1 MQEISPM
8 AINTIVPASLAGL
21 PTPEPSAASGLRAQ
35 TPPSAKRVKRPL
47 MYLADRI
54 FGKPLC
60 ITKGKCEIILGALG
74 PRLGLAMDAIPVVQF
89 DGDEEN
95 EPEREYA
102 VENGIACIPVVGTLV
117 KRASGMDAMSGMTS
131 YTELR
136 EQIGAAVADPGV
148 KAICLDCDSPGGEA
162 AGAGE
167 LSDFIYSARGDK
179 PIYAVVNDQ
188 CCSAAYWLA
197 SAADKIYTTR
207 DGMLGSIGV
216 YILSLD
222 QSEHDAAEG
231 LKYTFIHAGDKKVDG
246 NSHEPLSDSAKATL
260 QQEVDR
266 VWDMFVSG
274 VARNRGVSAD
284 SLYAL
289 EADVRFAEGAI
300 PLLADKLGT
309 LDDAKR
315 DMLAAIGAPEKE
327 DPEEE
332 QQQDEEDD
340 LMEMVAAA
348 PIAAETFATGGKIT
362 LRTYTIGNL
371 EFAPA
376 APPPSTKA
384 WDGEANAAKRLKS
397 NQPTE
402 YYRSAYGWQD
412 PTGKETEAES
422 YRFLHHEIGADG
434 EIGPANVEA
443 CIEGIKELNV
453 TKFAERI
460 PAADRAEIYAHL
472 ANHLKDASNMLPF
485 SEVRQEAI
493 QSILTAREKGLYGHS
508 IKECFHLIS
517 QAGQARWMDIEAA
530 DKARPVLAIRIFGT
544 SEIIPAR
551 RAIPID
557 DKLSSYEQVPVADSR
572 TIRCLVAPYN
582 RMSLDLGGFRE
593 MYSIGCF
600 AAWLA
605 SGADACA
612 VLQHDPMYILGRQ
625 SADTAKFYET
635 DTGLW
640 FECEAPAT
648 QWASDLLTSMRRGD
662 VTGSSAAFFID
673 HARWEYRNGT
683 KIRIIEKARLV
694 EGSIANFALYP
705 DSTASVISPTSAAA
719 SVPAAAVATPDGHVN
734 QLAAARLRLLRLA

>member
-1 MQEISPM
+1 MQEIRPM
-8 AINTIVPASLAGL
+8 AINTISVADAPVPASLAGL
-21 PTPEPSAASGLRAQ
+21 PTPEPSAAIGLRAPLPPPARRAQ
-35 TPPSAKRVKRPL
+35 TRPL
-47 MYLADRI
+47 FRLADRI

-60 ITKGKCEIILGALG
+60 ITRDKCDVIMQVLG
-74 PRLGLAMDAIPVVQF
+74 PRLRYEAHVVPAVPLSSIW
-89 DGDEEN
+89 DDDEDDDLEAA
-95 EPEREYA
+95 EGAKPYA
-102 VENGIACIPVVGTLV
+102 VNNGIARIAIEGTLV
-117 KRASGMDAMSGMTS
+117 KRSSGLDALSGLTS
-131 YTELR
+131 YESLR
-136 EQIGAAVADPGV
+136 SDIGAAMADADVQG
-148 KAICLDCDSPGGEA
+148 ICFDVDSPGGEA
-162 AGAGE
+162 SGCADLA
-167 LSDFIYSARGDK
+167 DYIYGLRGTK
-179 PIYAVVNDQ
+179 PMYAVCNDSM
-188 CCSAAYWLA
+188 CSAAYWLSS
-197 SAADKIYTTR
+197 SADRIYTTR
-207 DGMLGSIGV
+207 DGMVGSIGV
-216 YILSLD
+216 YMLHVDASAA
-222 QSEHDAAEG
+222 DAAEG
-231 LKYTFIHAGDKKVDG
+231 LKYTYIQAGARKTDG
-246 NSHEPLSDSAKATL
+246 NPHEPLSDAAEGKL
-260 QQEVDR
+260 QVEVDR
-266 VWDMFVSG
+266 VRDMFISS

-284 SLYAL
+284 GLLAL
-289 EADVRFAEGAI
+289 EGDVQFAQAAI
-300 PLLADKLGT
+300 PMLADRVGTYDDAVRELLASLP
-309 LDDAKR
+309 AP
-315 DMLAAIGAPEKE
+315 PEKE
-327 DPEEE
+327 DPDEE
-332 QQQDEEDD
+332 QQPDEEDD

-348 PIAAETFATGGKIT
+348 PITADTIT
-362 LRTYTIGNL
+362 ITAGTYTIAG
-371 EFAPA
+371 
-376 APPPSTKA
+376 
-384 WDGEANAAKRLKS
+384 
-397 NQPTE
+397 
-402 YYRSAYGWQD
+402 
-412 PTGKETEAES
+412 
-422 YRFLHHEIGADG
+422 
-434 EIGPANVEA
+434 
-443 CIEGIKELNV
+443 
-453 TKFAERI
+453 
-460 PAADRAEIYAHL
+460 
-472 ANHLKDASNMLPF
+472 MLPF

-493 QSILTAREKGLYGHS
+493 QSIVTAREKGLYGHS

-557 DKLSSYEQVPVADSR
+557 DKFSSYEQVPVADSR

-719 SVPAAAVATPDGHVN
+719 SVPAAVVATPDGHVN